1 MAILKSVYFIC
12 FKKISIF
19 HHSVCV
25 FDLPRYYSINVS
37 FHVVKVVCTIVAQLP
52 TKKNAVHCLERKNT
66 KLQGGY
72 SHDETEKHLKMQ
84 LFHILKEI
92 ENAID
97 KTSLVAHRTVE
108 TKEPCDMM
116 HIKCPTKA

>member
-52 TKKNAVHCLERKNT
+52 TKKMQFTALRGKKQNYREVT
-66 KLQGGY
+66 PMMKLK
-72 SHDETEKHLKMQ
+72 S
-84 LFHILKEI
+84 I
-92 ENAID
+92 
-97 KTSLVAHRTVE
+97 
-108 TKEPCDMM
+108 
-116 HIKCPTKA
+116 